1 MCEINNVKFDLLN
14 NKNEREIIINDERL
28 IPKYDIIRLIV
39 IYKYKSE
46 STEKFLDWFLDEAE
60 PQIKQAGRMLCKKL
74 KI

>member
-46 STEKFLDWFLDEAE
+46 STEKFLDWFFDEAE

-74 KI
+74 NI